1 MTVRAVLASVP
12 LLVAAAIG
20 FTQSRTMSEGPRRM
34 EVMLDRLQG
43 DTWKSID
50 PALVLDPGDRVRFRF
65 RTNFDGYLYVTN
77 HSTSGNY
84 EQLFP
89 REETGE
95 DNRITAGTEY
105 QIPATSTVFKIAGPA
120 GHEVVYWLVAPER
133 LTGGAPTAAPAKPSA
148 PLKLSPRCDDSVLRA
163 RGDCVDNSAGLK
175 LAPRGEQNPRD
186 LLVMRSQNTA
196 VVSSPA
202 PLTGPVIY
210 EFHLA
215 HR

>member
-1 MTVRAVLASVP
+1 MIARAVP
-12 LLVAAAIG
+12 LLLAAAIR
-20 FTQSRTMSEGPRRM
+20 FTQSHTLTEGPRRM

-43 DTWKSID
+43 ETWKSID
-50 PALVLDPGDRVRFRF
+50 PALVLEQGDRVRFRF

-89 REETGE
+89 RQETGE
-95 DNRITAGTEY
+95 DNRITAGKEY
-105 QIPATSTVFKIAGPA
+105 QVPATSTVFKIAGPA

-133 LTGGAPTAAPAKPSA
+133 LTNGAPGAAPSKPSA
-148 PLKLSPRCDDSVLRA
+148 PIKLSPRCDDTVLRA

-175 LAPRGEQNPRD
+175 LTPRGDQSPRD

-196 VVSSPA
+196 VVSSPV
-202 PLTGPVIY
+202 PLTGPVVY